1 MRYMLYLNKFSLLN
15 LMYFVFCFLASIST
29 NNLAAQHPVL
39 DRVLEV
45 RQRGQV
51 FKNYDLFSYNDAIE
65 NLPQL
70 RSDVLKG
77 ATLKINPN
85 TLNTLCKQR
94 PVALSLK
101 LPLAKEGD
109 FLQVDLVR
117 VELTTPD
124 FKVRTSEGNE
134 LSYTSGVHYRGVLHN
149 QENASVALSFFED
162 DVIGMI
168 GNQESSNWVLGKL
181 DDPQFRN
188 TYALYK
194 EEDLKVEQTFSCGAA
209 EVSKEIRTIEQK
221 QGELRAVTP
230 VNKIVKVYLECEY
243 DLVLEK
249 GGATGATN
257 FITGIFNIVS
267 MLYQNE
273 GITTVVSEIFTWTT
287 QDTYPT
293 TSTSSALVAFRSAR
307 STFNGNIAHLV
318 SRGKPTGGGVAYV
331 PGVCNGYGYAYS
343 WIQSTYLSFPTYS
356 WTVNVIAHEM
366 GHNLGSP
373 HTHDCSWNGN
383 NTPIDGCGPAAG
395 YNGSGSCAALPAP
408 TAPFKGTIM
417 SYCHLL
423 NGIGID
429 FNLGFGEQPGDRIRS
444 IISAGTC
451 LTSTG
456 PTTCSTPTTAQLSVS
471 NLATTTATLSNSIT
485 GINSYDWRYRLVGAA
500 NWTDLAA
507 TATGVANLTG
517 LTASSNYEFQSSIQ
531 CTSGGT
537 WTAWSASKTFST
549 TAVVSCAA
557 PTAAQLSATN
567 LAATTATL
575 NSSQTGLVA
584 YDWRYRLVGAAN
596 WTDLASTV
604 TGTTN
609 ITGLAASSNY
619 EFQGAAQ
626 CTSGGTWTAWSASKT
641 FNTTAVP
648 TCAVPTTAQLSAT
661 NLATTSAT
669 LNSSQTGLV
678 AYDWRYRLVGVANWT
693 DLPSTVTGTTN
704 ITGLTASSNYEFQ
717 GAAQCSSGGTWSAW
731 SASKTFNTLAPPVCA
746 TPTTAQLSTINL
758 AITSAMLN
766 STHTGL
772 VGYDWRYR
780 LVGAATWIDLPSTAT
795 ETTNITGLAASSNYE
810 FQGAAQCTIGGQWSA
825 WSASKTFSTLAE
837 PPCAAPTTAQLN
849 ASNIAPTSATLNC
862 TLAGKVGY
870 DWRYRLAGA
879 ATWTDMVSSATG
891 TVNLTGLVSSSLY
904 EFQGSVQ
911 CISGGNWSAWTSSQT
926 FITTCTGPTANQ
938 ISASNITA
946 TTATLNCALTGAVGY
961 DWRYRIVGDAT
972 WTDLASAGTN
982 TVNLTGLT
990 ASKNYE
996 FQVTQQ
1002 CVTGGAWIAWSASK
1016 TFTTLVAPCNPPNT
1030 AQLSTSRITNSS
1042 VFFNCSI
1049 SSMISYDWRYR
1060 VVGTTIWTD
1069 LTAGSAQSISASGL
1083 NALTNYEFQASI
1095 QCTVGG
1101 NWSAWSSSIAF
1112 ITTSSPCPSPTTS
1125 DLTATNVTKTT
1136 AQLNCSV
1143 SGAQIYAWSYRVTGV
1158 STWTSLGQTSTAYKQ
1173 VTGLTGAKK
1182 YDFRVRLSCSG
1193 VFTAWSQVGTF
1204 TTPASLV
1211 DETGSVDLA
1220 GSPTQPQLVLPPA
1233 MRSHPNPTRG
1243 ELNLAY
1249 TLYEDSENVT
1259 VSIYDLNGRRLE
1271 TIQMGAQNAGT
1282 YQHEFNPLPNSGLFL
1297 MRLSSGKSA
1306 AMQRF
1311 SVIK

>member
-1 MRYMLYLNKFSLLN
+1 MRYMLYLNKLSLLN
-15 LMYFVFCFLASIST
+15 LMYFVFCFLASTST
-29 NNLAAQHPVL
+29 INLDAQHPVL

-70 RSDVLKG
+70 RSDLLKG

-85 TLNTLCKQR
+85 TLNRLCKQR
-94 PVALSLK
+94 PLALSLK
-101 LPLAKEGD
+101 LPLANEGN
-109 FLQVDLVR
+109 FLQLDLVR
-117 VELTTPD
+117 VDLTTPD

-134 LSYTSGVHYRGVLHN
+134 LSYSPGVHYRGVLHN

-168 GNQESSNWVLGKL
+168 GNPETSNWVLGKL
-181 DDPQFRN
+181 DDPKFRD

-273 GITTVVSEIFTWTT
+273 GITTAISEIFTWTT

-373 HTHDCSWNGN
+373 HTHDCAWNGN
-383 NTPIDGCGPAAG
+383 STPLDGCGPAAG

-423 NGIGID
+423 TGIGID
-429 FNLGFGEQPGDRIRS
+429 FNLGFGQQPGDRIRS
-444 IISAGTC
+444 TISAGAC
-451 LTSTG
+451 LTSTD
-456 PTTCSTPTTAQLSVS
+456 PTTCSTPTTAELSTS
-471 NLATTTATLSNSIT
+471 NLATTSATLGNSTT

-507 TATGVANLTG
+507 TATGVANLSG
-517 LTASSNYEFQSSIQ
+517 LVASSNYEFQSSIQ

-549 TAVVSCAA
+549 TAVATCAV
-557 PTAAQLSATN
+557 PTTAQLSATN
-567 LAATTATL
+567 LAATTASI

-584 YDWRYRLVGAAN
+584 YDWRYRLVGATN
-596 WTDLASTV
+596 WTDLASTATGTTSITGLTASKSYEFQAAAQCTSGGTWTAWSASQTFNTTAVSTCAIPTTAQLSAINLASNSATLKSTQTGLVGYEWRYRKVGDANWIDLAATV

-626 CTSGGTWTAWSASKT
+626 CTVGG
-641 FNTTAVP
+641 
-648 TCAVPTTAQLSAT
+648 
-661 NLATTSAT
+661 
-669 LNSSQTGLV
+669 
-678 AYDWRYRLVGVANWT
+678 
-693 DLPSTVTGTTN
+693 
-704 ITGLTASSNYEFQ
+704 E
-717 GAAQCSSGGTWSAW
+717 WSAW
-731 SASKTFNTLAPPVCA
+731 SV
-746 TPTTAQLSTINL
+746 
-758 AITSAMLN
+758 
-766 STHTGL
+766 
-772 VGYDWRYR
+772 
-780 LVGAATWIDLPSTAT
+780 
-795 ETTNITGLAASSNYE
+795 
-810 FQGAAQCTIGGQWSA
+810 
-825 WSASKTFSTLAE
+825 SKTFSTLAE

-891 TVNLTGLVSSSLY
+891 SVNLTGLVSSSLY
-904 EFQGSVQ
+904 EIQVSVQ
-911 CISGGNWSAWTSSQT
+911 CTSGGAWSAWTGSQT
-926 FITTCTGPTANQ
+926 FITTCVGPSVNQ

-946 TTATLNCALTGAVGY
+946 TTATLNCSLTGVVGY
-961 DWRYRIVGDAT
+961 DWRYRLVGAAA
-972 WTDLASAGTN
+972 WTDLASTGIN

-990 ASKNYE
+990 GSKNYE

-1002 CVTGGAWIAWSASK
+1002 CVTGGVWIAWSASQ
-1016 TFTTLVAPCNPPNT
+1016 TFTTLVAPCNPPTTVQISASGISSTTANLNCTMTGVVGYAWRYRAVSAPNWIDLASTANSSNSIIGLLASTSYEFQVSVQCTAGGSWSDWSASKTFATPALVCNAPTT

-1042 VFFNCSI
+1042 VIFNCSI

-1060 VVGTTIWTD
+1060 VVGTATWTD
-1069 LTAGSAQSISASGL
+1069 LTAGSAKSISVNGL
-1083 NALTNYEFQASI
+1083 RAVTNYEFQASI
-1095 QCTVGG
+1095 QCTEGG
-1101 NWSAWSSSIAF
+1101 NWSAWSSSVAF
-1112 ITTSSPCPSPTTS
+1112 KTTSSPCPAPITI
-1125 DLTATNVTKTT
+1125 DLTATNVTTT
-1136 AQLNCSV
+1136 MAQLNCAV
-1143 SGAQIYAWSYRVTGV
+1143 SGAQIYDWSYRVTGV
-1158 STWTSLGQTSTAYKQ
+1158 STWISLGQTSTAFKQ

-1204 TTPASLV
+1204 TTPSSLV
-1211 DETGSVDLA
+1211 DETGSVNLA

-1233 MRSHPNPTRG
+1233 MRIHPNPTRG
-1243 ELNLAY
+1243 ELNLTY
-1249 TLYEDSENVT
+1249 TLYEDSENVS

-1271 TIQMGAQNAGT
+1271 TIQMGTQNAGT

-1297 MRLSSGKSA
+1297 MRLNSGKSA

>member
-1 MRYMLYLNKFSLLN
+1 MRYMLYLNKLSLLN
-15 LMYFVFCFLASIST
+15 LMYFVFCFLAIIST
-29 NNLAAQHPVL
+29 INLAAQHPVL

-85 TLNTLCKQR
+85 TLNQLCKQR
-94 PVALSLK
+94 PFALSLK
-101 LPLAKEGD
+101 LPLAKEGN

-117 VELTTPD
+117 VDLTTPD

-134 LSYTSGVHYRGVLHN
+134 LSYSPGVHYRGVLHG

-168 GNQESSNWVLGKL
+168 GNQETSNWVLGKL

-188 TYALYK
+188 TYAFYK

-249 GGATGATN
+249 GGAAGATN

-395 YNGSGSCAALPAP
+395 YNGSGSCTALPAP
-408 TAPFKGTIM
+408 AAPFKGTIM

-429 FNLGFGEQPGDRIRS
+429 FNLGFGQQPGDRIRS
-444 IISAGTC
+444 TISAGAC
-451 LTSTG
+451 LTSTD
-456 PTTCSTPTTAQLSVS
+456 PTTCSTPTTAQLSTS
-471 NLATTTATLSNSIT
+471 SLTATSATLGNSIT

-507 TATGVANLTG
+507 TATGVANLSG
-517 LTASSNYEFQSSIQ
+517 LVASSNYEFQSSIQ

-549 TAVVSCAA
+549 TAVASCVA
-557 PTAAQLSATN
+557 PTTAQLSATN
-567 LAATTATL
+567 LAATTATI

-596 WTDLASTV
+596 WTDLASTA

-609 ITGLAASSNY
+609 ITGLTASKSY
-619 EFQGAAQ
+619 EFQAAAQ

-641 FNTTAVP
+641 FNTTAVS

-661 NLATTSAT
+661 SITATSAT
-669 LNSSQTGLV
+669 LKSAQTGLV
-678 AYDWRYRLVGVANWT
+678 GYEWQYRKVGSASWIELASTTTGTAN
-693 DLPSTVTGTTN
+693 VTG
-704 ITGLTASSNYEFQ
+704 LVASSNYEFQ
-717 GAAQCSSGGTWSAW
+717 GAAQCA
-731 SASKTFNTLAPPVCA
+731 
-746 TPTTAQLSTINL
+746 
-758 AITSAMLN
+758 
-766 STHTGL
+766 
-772 VGYDWRYR
+772 
-780 LVGAATWIDLPSTAT
+780 
-795 ETTNITGLAASSNYE
+795 
-810 FQGAAQCTIGGQWSA
+810 IGGQWSA

-870 DWRYRLAGA
+870 DWRYRLVGA

-891 TVNLTGLVSSSLY
+891 SVNLTGLTSSRLY
-904 EFQGSVQ
+904 EFQVSVQ
-911 CISGGNWSAWTSSQT
+911 CTSGGAWSAWTGSQT
-926 FITTCTGPTANQ
+926 FITTCVGPTVNQ

-946 TTATLNCALTGAVGY
+946 TTATLNCSLTGVVGY
-961 DWRYRIVGDAT
+961 DWRYRLVGAT
-972 WTDLASAGTN
+972 AWTDLASTGTN

-1002 CVTGGAWIAWSASK
+1002 CVTGGAWLAWSASQ
-1016 TFTTLVAPCNPPNT
+1016 TFTTLVAPCNPPTTMQISASGITSTTTNLNCTMTGVVGYDWRYRVVSAPNWIDLASTATSTSSITGLTASTNYEFQVSVQCTAGGSWSGWSASKTFATTALVCNAPTT

-1042 VFFNCSI
+1042 AIFNCSI

-1060 VVGTTIWTD
+1060 VVGTATWTD

-1083 NALTNYEFQASI
+1083 KALTNYEFQAYI

-1101 NWSAWSSSIAF
+1101 NWSAWSSSVSF
-1112 ITTSSPCPSPTTS
+1112 KTTSSPCPSPITSELTT
-1125 DLTATNVTKTT
+1125 TNVTKTT

-1143 SGAQIYAWSYRVTGV
+1143 SGAQIYDWSYRVTGV
-1158 STWTSLGQTSTAYKQ
+1158 STWTSLGQTATTYKQ

-1193 VFTAWSQVGTF
+1193 VYTAWSQVGTF
-1204 TTPASLV
+1204 TTPSSLV

-1233 MRSHPNPTRG
+1233 MRIHPNPTRG
-1243 ELNLAY
+1243 ELNLTY
-1249 TLYEDSENVT
+1249 TLYEDSENVS

-1297 MRLSSGKSA
+1297 MRLNSGKSA

>member
-1 MRYMLYLNKFSLLN
+1 MRYMLYLNKLSLLN
-15 LMYFVFCFLASIST
+15 LMYFVFCFLASTST
-29 NNLAAQHPVL
+29 INLDAQHPVL

-85 TLNTLCKQR
+85 TLNQLCKQR
-94 PVALSLK
+94 PLALSLK
-101 LPLAKEGD
+101 LPLAKEGN

-117 VELTTPD
+117 VDLTTAD

-134 LSYTSGVHYRGVLHN
+134 LSYSPGVHYRGILHG

-168 GNQESSNWVLGKL
+168 GNQETSNWVLGKL

-249 GGATGATN
+249 GGAAGATN

-307 STFNGNIAHLV
+307 SSFNGNIAHLV

-343 WIQSTYLSFPTYS
+343 WVQSTYLSFPTYS

-366 GHNLGSP
+366 GHNLGSS
-373 HTHDCSWNGN
+373 HTHDCVWNGN

-417 SYCHLL
+417 SYCHLVS
-423 NGIGID
+423 GIGID
-429 FNLGFGEQPGDRIRS
+429 FNLGFGQQPGDRIRS
-444 IISAGTC
+444 IISAGAC
-451 LTSTG
+451 LTSTD
-456 PTTCSTPTTAQLSVS
+456 PNTCSTPTTAQLSTS
-471 NLATTTATLSNSIT
+471 NLAATSATLGNSAT

-507 TATGVANLTG
+507 TATGVANLSG
-517 LTASSNYEFQSSIQ
+517 LVASSNYEFQSSIQ

-537 WTAWSASKTFST
+537 WTAWSAAKTFST
-549 TAVVSCAA
+549 TAVSNCVA
-557 PTAAQLSATN
+557 PTTAQLSATN
-567 LAATTATL
+567 LAVTTATL

-584 YDWRYRLVGAAN
+584 YDWRYRLVGAAT
-596 WTDLASTV
+596 WTDLATTA
-604 TGTTN
+604 TGTIN
-609 ITGLAASSNY
+609 ITGLTASKSY
-619 EFQGAAQ
+619 EFQAAAQ

-641 FNTTAVP
+641 FNTTAVS
-648 TCAVPTTAQLSAT
+648 TCAVPTTAQLSAI
-661 NLATTSAT
+661 NLATTTAT
-669 LNSSQTGLV
+669 LK
-678 AYDWRYRLVGVANWT
+678 
-693 DLPSTVTGTTN
+693 ST
-704 ITGLTASSNYEFQ
+704 Q
-717 GAAQCSSGGTWSAW
+717 
-731 SASKTFNTLAPPVCA
+731 
-746 TPTTAQLSTINL
+746 
-758 AITSAMLN
+758 
-766 STHTGL
+766 TGL
-772 VGYDWRYR
+772 VGYEWQYR
-780 LVGAATWIDLPSTAT
+780 KVGDATWIDLPSTAT
-795 ETTNITGLAASSNYE
+795 GTTNITGLAASSNYE
-810 FQGAAQCTIGGQWSA
+810 FQGAAQCIIGGQWSA

-837 PPCAAPTTAQLN
+837 PPCAAPTTVQLN
-849 ASNIAPTSATLNC
+849 TSNIAPTSATLNC
-862 TLAGKVGY
+862 TLAGKIGY

-879 ATWTDMVSSATG
+879 ANWTDMASSATG
-891 TVNLTGLVSSSLY
+891 TANLTGLVSSSLY
-904 EFQGSVQ
+904 EFQVSVQ
-911 CISGGNWSAWTSSQT
+911 CTSVGAWSAWTGSQT
-926 FITTCTGPTANQ
+926 FITTCVGPTVNQ
-938 ISASNITA
+938 ISATNVTA
-946 TTATLNCALTGAVGY
+946 TTATLNCALTGVVGY
-961 DWRYRIVGDAT
+961 DWRYRIVGAAA
-972 WTDLASAGTN
+972 WTDLAFTGTN

-990 ASKNYE
+990 GSKNYE

-1002 CVTGGAWIAWSASK
+1002 CVTGGAWIAWSASQ
-1016 TFTTLVAPCNPPNT
+1016 TFTTLVAPCNPPTTMQISASGITSTTANLNCT
-1030 AQLSTSRITNSS
+1030 MTGVVGYDWRYRVVGAPNWIDLASTATSTSSITGLTASTNYEFQVLVQCTAGGSWSGWSASKTFATTALVCNAPTVAQLSTSRITNSS
-1042 VFFNCSI
+1042 VVFNCSI

-1060 VVGTTIWTD
+1060 VVGTATWTD

-1083 NALTNYEFQASI
+1083 RALTNYEFQASI

-1112 ITTSSPCPSPTTS
+1112 KTTSSPCPAPIIT
-1125 DLTATNVTKTT
+1125 DLTATNVTRTT
-1136 AQLNCSV
+1136 AQLNCAV
-1143 SGAQIYAWSYRVTGV
+1143 SGAQIYDWSYRVTGV
-1158 STWTSLGQTSTAYKQ
+1158 STWNSLGQTSTAFKQ
-1173 VTGLTGAKK
+1173 VTGLAGAKK

-1204 TTPASLV
+1204 TTPSSLV
-1211 DETGSVDLA
+1211 DETGSVDVA

-1233 MRSHPNPTRG
+1233 MRIHPNPTRG
-1243 ELNLAY
+1243 ELNLTY
-1249 TLYEDSENVT
+1249 TLYEDSENVS

-1297 MRLSSGKSA
+1297 MRLNSGKSA